1 MANLKDR
8 LHKPSRWE
16 IWESAVFQ
24 LMKEK
29 GNSVTPKDVLE
40 AARPRSHPLH
50 TYFDWNDRTAGEKYR
65 IWQARSLLGRVTVKI
80 VDKNG
85 HETKTRGF
93 VNVTLKE
100 RGAAPRRVYAEIK
113 RVYETKSL
121 RHQELERSLRD
132 LESWC
137 TRYSI
142 YAELDEIRDYLE
154 REVAL
159 FRAKVLGKP
168 LKAQPKKKTSK
179 GRKEEPV
186 LV

>member
-16 IWESAVFQ
+16 ILESAVFQ
-24 LMKEK
+24 LMEEK
-29 GNSVTPKDVLE
+29 GKTLTPRDVLD
-40 AARPRSHPLH
+40 AARPRNHALH
-50 TYFDWNDRTAGEKYR
+50 SYFDWNDRTAGEKYR
-65 IWQARSLLGRVTVKI
+65 IWQAQSLLRRVTVKI

-121 RHQELERSLRD
+121 RHQELEHALRD

-137 TRYSI
+137 VRYSI
-142 YAELDEIRDYLE
+142 YAELDEIRGYLE
-154 REVAL
+154 REVSS
-159 FRAKVLGKP
+159 FRAKVLGKKN
-168 LKAQPKKKTSK
+168 LPKKKASK
-179 GRKEEPV
+179 RRKEDPV

>member
-1 MANLKDR
+1 M
-8 LHKPSRWE
+8 
-16 IWESAVFQ
+16 WESAVFQ
-24 LMKEK
+24 LMEEK
-29 GNSVTPKDVLE
+29 GRSVTPKDVLE
-40 AARPRSHPLH
+40 AARPRNHALH
-50 TYFDWNDRTAGEKYR
+50 SYFDWNDRTAGEKYR

-80 VDKNG
+80 VDKQG

-93 VNVTLKE
+93 VNVTLRE
-100 RGAAPRRVYAEIK
+100 RGAAPRRVYAEVK

-137 TRYSI
+137 ARYKI

-154 REVAL
+154 REIVL
-159 FRAKVLGKP
+159 FRAKILGKK
-168 LKAQPKKKTSK
+168 LTAKRKLSKKRS
-179 GRKEEPV
+179 EEPV